1 MEARAQGHRRKG
13 LLALVASGPANRGSR
28 AALAVVADLVEHP
41 EFAETH
47 QQIHHSVPKSEHLLR
62 SARYAYWLAGVLGAD
77 RRVSARAAL
86 LHDLHSRLGTLSTHG
101 AIAAEVALRMGE
113 SEDVCRAIMPHMFPL
128 GPAPETREGWV
139 LVVADKIASVV
150 DVAHFV
156 VKLFAGKSLAQRR
169 SLRASDPYLRR
180 SEAEQTWAR
189 AA

>member
-1 MEARAQGHRRKG
+1 VLVRFGRVRRK
-13 LLALVASGPANRGSR
+13 PTP
-28 AALAVVADLVEHP
+28 AALAVIADLVDHP

-47 QQIHHSVPKSEHLLR
+47 RQIHHSVRKSEHLMR
-62 SARYAYWLAGVLGAD
+62 SARYAFWLAGVLGAD
-77 RRVSARAAL
+77 RCVSARAAL

-101 AIAAEVALRMGE
+101 AVAAKVAASMGE
-113 SEDVCRAIMPHMFPL
+113 GEDVCRAIVPHMFPL

-156 VKLFAGKSLAQRR
+156 VNLFAGKGLAQRR

-180 SEAEQTWAR
+180 DETEQTWAR